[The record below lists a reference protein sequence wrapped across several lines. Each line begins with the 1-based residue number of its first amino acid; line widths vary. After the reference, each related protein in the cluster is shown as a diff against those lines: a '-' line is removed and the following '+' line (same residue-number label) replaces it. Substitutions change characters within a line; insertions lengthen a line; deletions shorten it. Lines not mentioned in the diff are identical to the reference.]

1 MMSQEPA
8 EPDFRREYAKLVA
21 TLSRRFGVEQL
32 AAIEDAAQL
41 ALVRALE
48 RWPLE
53 GQPERPSAWL
63 LRVAHNALLDELRT
77 QGNRRRLLAR
87 GREQLAPS
95 PEPQLAAPLPSELR
109 DDLLRMLFVCC
120 DDQLPAA
127 SQLVLALSAL
137 CGFSVAEI
145 AQRLML
151 SEANVYKR
159 RARARERL
167 RERPG
172 GFAQLER
179 LTPEALCTRLPSVH
193 RVLHQLFTEGYL
205 SSHPELA
212 IREELCAEALRLTL
226 LLVEHPAGD
235 TPQTAALLALMYLHG
250 ARLRARSDPAGALL
264 LLEQQDRGQWDRA
277 KIGVGLEWLA
287 RSARGDRFSRYH
299 AEAAIAA
306 EHCLAPD
313 LERTRWDVIAE
324 LYAQLE
330 QLEPSPLHRLARALA
345 LAEAE
350 GPAAGLALLEGFEP
364 PTWLAGSYTWPA
376 VLADLHRR
384 CGHEEQARRQREL
397 ALKLAPSPAL
407 RALLERRLAPL
418 S

>member
-1 MMSQEPA
+1 MPA
-8 EPDFRREYAKLVA
+8 APDFRLEYAKLVA
-21 TLSRRFGVEQL
+21 TLSRRVGVEQL
-32 AAIEDAAQL
+32 AAVEDAAQQ

-63 LRVAHNALLDELRT
+63 FRVAHNALLDELRK
-77 QGNRRRLLAR
+77 QGNRKRLLSEHA
-87 GREQLAPS
+87 EQLAPS
-95 PEPQLAAPLPSELR
+95 LAPEPEPSLASELR

-120 DDQLPAA
+120 DEQLPAP
-127 SQLVLALSAL
+127 SQLVLALSTL

-172 GFAQLER
+172 GLAQLEQ
-179 LTPEALCTRLPSVH
+179 LNPESLAARLPSVH

-205 SSHPELA
+205 SSHAELA

-226 LLVEHPAGD
+226 LLAEHPAGD
-235 TPQTAALLALMYLHG
+235 TPETAALLALMHLHG
-250 ARLRARSDPAGALL
+250 ARLEARCDPTGALL
-264 LLEQQDRGQWDRA
+264 LLEQQDRKGWDRT

-313 LERTRWDVIAE
+313 LEHTRWDTIAE

-345 LAEAE
+345 VAEAE
-350 GPAAGLALLEGFEP
+350 GPAAGLAVLEGFEP
-364 PTWLAGSYTWPA
+364 PTWLAGSHMWAA

-384 CGHEEQARRQREL
+384 CGHEEQARQQREL
-397 ALKLAPSPAL
+397 ALKLAPTDAV
-407 RALLERRLAPL
+407 RALLERRLSPAWA
-418 S
+418 